1 MNDLIKLCSI
11 LGKFVKRFA
20 FAFIILFPFCSYSQ
34 APKWQ
39 LQTSDTKMVLGV
51 NDLKRLQLFE
61 LNNCDESFNW
71 VKDGTELP
79 FMSKVSCEGKI
90 IRTDWKY
97 EKAITDHKNGFV
109 LTLIFI
115 NKHPSMELTSVWHAV
130 KGRGPIRN
138 RQFIKNT
145 SGKTITI
152 YKPESI
158 DLTVTLPNMNTR
170 LVYIND
176 DASVPD
182 SIGVYQQP
190 LCKSYSKT
198 LGISEVQDW
207 IPFMALN
214 ASDRHGMYFGWEWS
228 IGRVS
233 VVKGKSLATHFNA
246 GISDDFKTDIDANGI
261 WEMPPAF
268 IGCYRGDIDDCGN
281 SLRKYLFQNAM
292 PELIRNDISFPKTE
306 WNAFA
311 ALGKEQGSWDP
322 VESKYYPL
330 IDDIAP
336 LGFEEVVIDIG
347 WWSSYGNPGH
357 IITDSV
363 DWPHGMSAAAKY
375 AKDRGMRFGLY
386 DNESEN
392 LTSDSG
398 KAKRIRDISYLI
410 ENLHADFYRSDAT
423 AGPVIAGTYG
433 KHQRARYKE
442 DVSYWSIKGFYEVID
457 SMYKRIPG
465 FLWENCSSGGGLK
478 DFGAVSRAA
487 TVQNQDVYWPVEARR
502 SFYDASHVF
511 PPMQLASVV
520 GSWKAWQAEGSVYEF
535 RSASMGAAYWH
546 PDAPNG
552 GNGGP
557 VWTPQQ
563 KADIKRAVTTYKERL
578 RPLIRTADL
587 YHIFARPDSISW
599 DGVEYFDPTG
609 QKGVVYIFKPSVSTP
624 QHIIKL
630 RGLNADVNYRITFE
644 DGSNETQVVKGQELI
659 AKGILVTL
667 KGTMVSELMFIQK
680 EKEKFNE

>member
-1 MNDLIKLCSI
+1 MMKEL
-11 LGKFVKRFA
+11 VKRYRILAKCAKRLA
-20 FAFIILFPFCSYSQ
+20 FTFMMSFPFISYSQ
-34 APKWQ
+34 NPTWE
-39 LQTSDTKMVLGV
+39 LQTSDTKIVIGV
-51 NDLKRLQLFE
+51 NDSKRLQLSNLSNRNE
-61 LNNCDESFNW
+61 DFNW
-71 VKDGTELP
+71 VKNGEELP
-79 FMSKVSCEGKI
+79 FIQKVSTGKKI
-90 IRTDWKY
+90 IQTNWKY
-97 EKAITDHKNGFV
+97 SKAETNHKNGFK
-109 LTLIFI
+109 LTLFFI
-115 NKHPSMELTSVWHAV
+115 NENPSMELISEWHAV
-130 KGRGPIRN
+130 PGRGPIRN
-138 RQFIKNT
+138 RQFIKNLST
-145 SGKTITI
+145 KTITI

-158 DLTVTLPNMNTR
+158 DFKVLLPNKDTR

-176 DASVPD
+176 DASIPD

-190 LCKSYSKT
+190 LNDSFSKT
-198 LGISEVQDW
+198 LRISEVQDW

-214 ASDRHGMYFGWEWS
+214 SEDSHGMYFGWEWS
-228 IGRVS
+228 IGRLS
-233 VVKGKSLATHFNA
+233 MVKGKSLAAQFNA
-246 GISDDFKTDIDANGI
+246 GISDDFKTDIDANET

-268 IGCYRGDIDDCGN
+268 IGCYKGDIDDCGN
-281 SLRKYLFQNAM
+281 SLRKYLFQNSM
-292 PELIRNDISFPKTE
+292 PLQIRDDPSFPKTE

-322 VESKYYPL
+322 VESKYYPF

-336 LGFEEVVIDIG
+336 LGFEEVVIDVG
-347 WWSSYGNPGH
+347 WWSSYGDPGH

-363 DWPHGMSAAAKY
+363 DWPNGMSAAAKY
-375 AKDRGMRFGLY
+375 AKSRGLRFGLY

-398 KAKRIRDISYLI
+398 KAERIRDISYLI
-410 ENLHADFYRSDAT
+410 EDLHADFYRSDAT

-433 KHQRARYKE
+433 KNLRARYKE
-442 DVSYWSIKGFYEVID
+442 DVSYWSIKGFYEIID
-457 SMYKRIPG
+457 SVHRRIPK

-478 DFGAVSRAA
+478 DFGAVSRASK
-487 TVQNQDVYWPVEARR
+487 VQNQDIYWPVQARR

-520 GSWKAWQAEGSVYEF
+520 GSWKGWQAEGSVYEF

-557 VWTPQQ
+557 VWTAQH
-563 KADIKRAVTTYKERL
+563 KSDIKRAVTTYKEKL

-599 DGVEYFDPTG
+599 DGVEYFDPIS

-624 QHIIKL
+624 QHVIKL
-630 RGLNADVNYRITFE
+630 RGLSAHENYRITFE
-644 DGSNETQVVKGQELI
+644 DGSNETRVVKGQELLTN
-659 AKGILVTL
+659 GILVTL
-667 KGTMVSELMFIQK
+667 KGALISELMFIQK
-680 EKEKFNE
+680 E